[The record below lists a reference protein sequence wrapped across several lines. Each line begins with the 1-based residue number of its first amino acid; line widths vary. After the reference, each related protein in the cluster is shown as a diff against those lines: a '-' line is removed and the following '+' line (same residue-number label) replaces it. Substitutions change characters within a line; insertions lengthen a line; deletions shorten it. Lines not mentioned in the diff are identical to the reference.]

1 MKVHTMKLQ
10 NFRCFKDLEMTFD
23 PRMTVI
29 VGDNAAGKTAILKGL
44 TSGLGAYLSGID
56 SDAVKAPGI
65 DIPDVRYETVSAGQ
79 SLERQPQFPASIQI
93 QAEFEP
99 GKSVCWTR
107 LRKAEKGRTTR
118 SDSKPAADIAHA
130 YHQRIRKGDETLTLP
145 MIGFYGTERLWLQK
159 KDGRKNQAYT
169 RISGYIDCLD
179 GKSNEKLMLKWFEQK
194 SWKEFNT
201 RQSNRQLDSV
211 KQAVTE
217 IFIQLTGAD
226 EADLSY
232 DPELAELVLIYR
244 NQTEG
249 QISRNFSSLS
259 DGYRELLSLAAD
271 ITWRMAVLNPQLE
284 SPYKETP
291 GIIMIDEIELHLH
304 PKWQSIIL
312 NCLQAV
318 FPKVQFVV
326 TTHSPLVIQSIEES
340 RLRILREQDQIG
352 LGESDNRGAS
362 LSSILN
368 GIMGASDRPRDVEE
382 MFRHLDNC
390 IDQQDWSGAEECLH
404 QLRRIVGDSD
414 EEVLKQQTIVNFE
427 KDQE

>member
-1 MKVHTMKLQ
+1 M
-10 NFRCFKDLEMTFD
+10 
-23 PRMTVI
+23 
-29 VGDNAAGKTAILKGL
+29 
-44 TSGLGAYLSGID
+44 
-56 SDAVKAPGI
+56 
-65 DIPDVRYETVSAGQ
+65 
-79 SLERQPQFPASIQI
+79 
-93 QAEFEP
+93 
-99 GKSVCWTR
+99 
-107 LRKAEKGRTTR
+107 
-118 SDSKPAADIAHA
+118 
-130 YHQRIRKGDETLTLP
+130 
-145 MIGFYGTERLWLQK
+145 
-159 KDGRKNQAYT
+159 
-169 RISGYIDCLD
+169 
-179 GKSNEKLMLKWFEQK
+179 
-194 SWKEFNT
+194 
-201 RQSNRQLDSV
+201 
-211 KQAVTE
+211 
-217 IFIQLTGAD
+217 TGAD

-271 ITWRMAVLNPQLE
+271 IAWRMAVLNPQLE

-414 EEVLKQQTIVNFE
+414 EEV
-427 KDQE
+427 